1 MDTGEVHTSP
11 VVISFVCCQDS
22 AELKQQKLVS
32 AQKNLQAHGNV
43 SGDSS
48 R

>member
-22 AELKQQKLVS
+22 AELKIGGLADV
-32 AQKNLQAHGNV
+32 
-43 SGDSS
+43 
-48 R
+48 

>member
-11 VVISFVCCQDS
+11 VVIGS
-22 AELKQQKLVS
+22 AELKQQKPVS
-32 AQKNLQAHGNV
+32 AQKDLQTHGNV
-43 SGDSS
+43 AGDSS